1 MRSHFGLGLDLSA
14 WPLVTGMFP
23 LIRCLGVTCL
33 KDIRLPGHLYH
44 SDDYCNQRTQQGQ
57 RHSGWRTP
65 GAGFEVVHRAGVPQN
80 TLILYQQNET
90 IVHTA
95 SARGACL
102 RFEVRVPSW
111 VGDIGTSGTQAWLLK
126 LQPPRR
132 QIFTRNSIVWTSQA
146 GWLRKLHYPEK
157 KQRPIFWQRFLSLQ
171 RFLQLFSSSKKPHR
185 STSIIKWLVY

>member
-1 MRSHFGLGLDLSA
+1 MSWGDRLDGHQASRA
-14 WPLVTGMFP
+14 
-23 LIRCLGVTCL
+23 LIPSWWLL
-33 KDIRLPGHLYH
+33 QPKDTAGAK
-44 SDDYCNQRTQQGQ
+44 TQ
-57 RHSGWRTP
+57 SGWRTP
-65 GAGFEVVHRAGVPQN
+65 GAGFEVFHRAGVPQN

-102 RFEVRVPSW
+102 RFEGRVPSW

-132 QIFTRNSIVWTSQA
+132 RIFTRNSIVWTSQA

-157 KQRPIFWQRFLSLQ
+157 KQRPIFWQRFL
-171 RFLQLFSSSKKPHR
+171 QLFSSSKKPHR